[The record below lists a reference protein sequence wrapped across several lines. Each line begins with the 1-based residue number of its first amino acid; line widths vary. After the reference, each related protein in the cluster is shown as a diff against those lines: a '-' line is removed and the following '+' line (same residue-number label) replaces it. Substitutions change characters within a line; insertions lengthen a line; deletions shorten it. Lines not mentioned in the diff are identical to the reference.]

1 MTDFD
6 NHWLMMSPTGVSFN
20 RDEMYVACRLSW
32 DAALASRDAAVAGL
46 VSACEDVIVYLAHPE
61 GQSPNGL
68 RLITAGQ
75 RLTNA
80 LAAARTPGEGGR

>member
-46 VSACEDVIVYLAHPE
+46 VEALTFAAHEVYLDDSKLLAE
-61 GQSPNGL
+61 IQDKAAGAL
-68 RLITAGQ
+68 RAW
-75 RLTNA
+75 
-80 LAAARTPGEGGR
+80 AAARTPSGGAT